1 MKLYAGIDLHSNNN
15 FLGILDEQDKEV
27 YKKKLPND
35 LKVVLQKMEPYR
47 ENLQGIAVESTFN
60 WYWLVD
66 GLMEEGFQVHLAN
79 PSAIKQYEGL
89 KYVADF
95 GDAFHLARLLKLGI
109 LPEGYI
115 YPKETRPVR
124 DLLRKRL
131 ILVRQRTAHLLSFQ
145 SLIYRQLGYKIKGD
159 DIKKLTE
166 EKVKDF
172 FKDKHLILS
181 GQANISSIRFFE
193 KRIKLI
199 EREVLKV
206 VKIKE
211 EYKNLLTIP
220 GMGKILGQTTDL
232 ETGDVGRFST
242 VSDYVSYC
250 RCVRSTRVTNDKV
263 KKEGNSKCGN
273 KYLGWTF
280 VETAHFAI
288 RHCQAIRKFYQRKT
302 AKTNKI
308 VGRKAVA
315 HKLARAAYH
324 IMKKQEEFDL
334 ERAFGR

>member
-15 FLGILDEQDKEV
+15 FIGILNEKDKEV

-35 LKVVLQKMEPYR
+35 LPAVLQEIEPYR
-47 ENLQGIAVESTFN
+47 EDLAGIVVESTFN

-66 GLMEEGFQVHLAN
+66 GLMDEGYQLHLAN
-79 PSAIKQYEGL
+79 PAAIKQYEGL

-145 SLIYRQLGYKIKGD
+145 SLVYRQLGIKITGNE
-159 DIKKLTE
+159 IKKLTE
-166 EKVKDF
+166 EEIEDF
-172 FKDKHLILS
+172 FQDRHLILS
-181 GQANISSIRFFE
+181 GQANISSIRFLE
-193 KRIKLI
+193 ERILLI
-199 EREVLKV
+199 EKEILRV
-206 VKIKE
+206 VKIRK

-220 GMGKILGQTTDL
+220 GIGKILGQTTDL
-232 ETGDVGRFST
+232 ETGDIARFST
-242 VSDYVSYC
+242 VGDYVSYC
-250 RCVRSTRVTNDKV
+250 RCVKSTRITNQKT

-273 KYLGWTF
+273 KYLSWTF
-280 VETAHFAI
+280 IEAANFAI
-288 RHCQAIRKFYQRKT
+288 RYCPTIKRFYQRKT

-308 VGRKAVA
+308 VGKKAVA

-324 IMKKQEEFDL
+324 IMKSGEVFDL
-334 ERAFGR
+334 KRAFG

>member
-15 FLGILDEQDKEV
+15 FIGILSEQDKEV

-35 LKVVLQKMEPYR
+35 LEVIIWELKPFQEDLQA
-47 ENLQGIAVESTFN
+47 ITVESTFN

-66 GLMEEGFQVHLAN
+66 GLMDEGYQLHLAN
-79 PSAIKQYEGL
+79 PAAIKQYEGL

-131 ILVRQRTAHLLSFQ
+131 ILVRQRTAHILSFQ
-145 SLIYRQLGYKIKGD
+145 SLVYRQLGYRIKANE
-159 DIKKLTE
+159 IKKLTE
-166 EKVKDF
+166 EEVKDF
-172 FKDKHLILS
+172 FQDKYLLLS
-181 GQANISSIRFFE
+181 AQANISSIRFLE
-193 KRIKLI
+193 ERILLI
-199 EREVLKV
+199 EKEVLKV
-206 VKIKE
+206 VKIRK
-211 EYKNLLTIP
+211 EYKNLLTMP
-220 GMGKILGQTTDL
+220 GIGKILGQTADL
-232 ETGDVGRFST
+232 ETGDIARFST

-250 RCVRSTRVTNDKV
+250 RCVKSTRITNQKV

-280 VETAHFAI
+280 VEAATFAI
-288 RHCQAIRKFYQRKT
+288 RYYPTIRKFYQKKM

-308 VGRKAVA
+308 VGKKAVA

-324 IMKKQEEFDL
+324 IMKKGEVFDL
-334 ERAFGR
+334 KRAFG